1 MPEITA
7 VMPKREIDAVNRLL
21 DGWKWLAN
29 DLTVPFKRFGVY
41 YMSVVD
47 RTFREQGRP
56 AGSWAPLSPMT
67 LGMRDHRK
75 KRFKVTSIMALTDR
89 GRLRRSFTIEAQ
101 PKGLRVGTSDDR
113 ADRHQ
118 IGGSVTRPETVIRPR
133 KKGGVLHF
141 INSAGEDVFCT
152 RVVQPAK
159 TYKVPAR
166 KMITWTPDDD
176 KRLEDTTERFFNE
189 KAAQM
194 KGRAT

>member
-7 VMPKREIDAVNRLL
+7 VIPKREIDAVNKLL

-29 DLTVPFKRFGVY
+29 DLTVPMKRFGVY
-41 YMSVVD
+41 YLGVVD

-56 AGSWAPLSPMT
+56 PGSWAPLSPMT
-67 LGMRDHRK
+67 LGIRDHRK
-75 KRFKVTSIMALTDR
+75 KRFKVTSIAALVDR
-89 GRLRRSFTIEAQ
+89 GHLRRSFTVEAQ
-101 PKGLRVGTSDDR
+101 PKGLKVGTPDER
-113 ADRHQ
+113 ASRLHG
-118 IGGSVTRPETVIRPR
+118 GGSVTRPETVIRPR

-141 INSAGEDVFCT
+141 NRPDGTDVFCT
-152 RVVQPAK
+152 KVVQPAK

-166 KMITWTPDDD
+166 PMITWTPDDD
-176 KRLEDTTERFFNE
+176 KRLEDTTEKFFNE